1 MPTDVPA
8 QSGWCRCVEDCY
20 TIVKQIGEG
29 TYGQV
34 YLAKE
39 TQTQAMVAL
48 KKIRMD
54 TEKEGFPITAMREM
68 RLLTRLQHQNVLSL
82 KEVVRSRREVT
93 ASTPHNLLAGGETL
107 KLSLYLLCMVQLTVG
122 MIQVIRWIT
131 CLCTCPFQSAELDR
145 ILACTVWAPVVMLNT
160 HLHAAKKSNQERG
173 SIYMVFEYM
182 DHDLTGLME
191 RRNYKFQ
198 ASHVCAMPLHAPA
211 RAGQAVSRSDCA
223 PAQPKQPVERF
234 DNMPASTAYLGD
246 IAVANLQ
253 TSSSTGSARPSMH
266 AGTPA
271 QRPRSFTPCRPS
283 AT

>member
-1 MPTDVPA
+1 MAELASAVGTSEAQRASQPAGEPAATSSKPEKKLWKVEMPTDVPA

-93 ASTPHNLLAGGETL
+93 ASTPHNLLAGRETL
-107 KLSLYLLCMVQLTVG
+107 KLSLYLLCLVQLTVG
-122 MIQVIRWIT
+122 MIQVIQWIT

-211 RAGQAVSRSDCA
+211 R
-223 PAQPKQPVERF
+223 PARLCLAQIVLLH
-234 DNMPASTAYLGD
+234 S
-246 IAVANLQ
+246 
-253 TSSSTGSARPSMH
+253 TSSLLNALTTCQPQQLILAI
-266 AGTPA
+266 
-271 QRPRSFTPCRPS
+271 
-283 AT
+283 